1 LDPKLQMQTFTM
13 TTAGRSALQT
23 RRASADFP
31 MKLSP
36 GVSLRFLLA
45 RLRAWR
51 LRREE
56 RAALKALLA
65 SHDHLL
71 NDIGLSR
78 HELQSLLD

>member
-1 LDPKLQMQTFTM
+1 
-13 TTAGRSALQT
+13 
-23 RRASADFP
+23 
-31 MKLSP
+31 
-36 GVSLRFLLA
+36 VSLRFLLA

-51 LRREE
+51 LQREE

-65 SHDHLL
+65 TDDHLL